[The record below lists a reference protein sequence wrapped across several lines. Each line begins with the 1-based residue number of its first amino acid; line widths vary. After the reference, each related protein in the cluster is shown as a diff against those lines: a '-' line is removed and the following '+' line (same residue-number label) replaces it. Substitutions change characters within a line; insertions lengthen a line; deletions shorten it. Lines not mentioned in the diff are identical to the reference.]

1 MWTVSRPTSASEPT
15 VAPAAGLDSNVT
27 VVTVRAGPNG
37 IETEC
42 QETHNVT
49 CVGGHE
55 ALLAGLNPTESGASA
70 ARLAIGTG
78 GAAGTD
84 VTDRSLNAPLGTA
97 TVRIG
102 QRQGRTL
109 TLRAFAP
116 GQLTSPDPVDELGI
130 ALGPEGNGDLVN
142 HATITGVDKSNPDTI
157 LVVSVELT
165 VADVSE

>member
-1 MWTVSRPTSASEPT
+1 MTDPNATDAREPT
-15 VAPAAGLDSNVT
+15 LTPAAGLDSNVT
-27 VVTVRAGPNG
+27 VVALRPGPNG
-37 IETEC
+37 IETERRD
-42 QETHNVT
+42 THNVT

-55 ALLAGLNPTESGASA
+55 ALLAGINPKESGATA

-78 GAAGTD
+78 GSGGTAP
-84 VTDRSLNAPLGTA
+84 TDRSLNTPLGTA

-102 QRQGRTL
+102 ERQGRVL

-142 HATITGVDKSNPDTI
+142 HATITGVDKSSPDII
-157 LVVSVELT
+157 LVVAVELT